1 MLGHTEQEEIR
12 QFIHAEMV
20 RIESDIAH
28 HAGSY
33 NYLCL
38 VGGSPCFTHR
48 PTGAVLRA
56 IPHL

>member
-1 MLGHTEQEEIR
+1 MLGRWEREEIR
-12 QFIHAEMV
+12 HFIYSEMV
-20 RIESDIAH
+20 RIEADIAH

-38 VGGSPCFTHR
+38 VGGSPCFTHH